1 MTNHRAARALP
12 MREGKR
18 AFQRFLRAIAAAC
31 KPLQPRANTFP
42 GESSDAGQRRIMV
55 SAPLSLLPTHAQ
67 RIAKCGSVR
76 MWPEPLAAGP
86 TRTAGN
92 AGRRCVSI
100 GKKTVR
106 RA

>member
-18 AFQRFLRAIAAAC
+18 AFQRFLLAIAAAC

-67 RIAKCGSVR
+67 RIAKCGSAR
-76 MWPEPLAAGP
+76 M
-86 TRTAGN
+86 
-92 AGRRCVSI
+92 
-100 GKKTVR
+100 
-106 RA
+106 